1 MKALVDLTAAV
12 PGTVPNLL
20 QQISSGS
27 VGNHSLTLLCY
38 VGQLG
43 VQRALVGTA
52 KLVEVP
58 AECNLIEEV
67 KSWIA
72 NPEHGDSDLIVCSF
86 RPEVWALQYVPV
98 LGGLSRKVE
107 FPTWRP
113 FLSLILGVTGSSLY
127 PVSAGSG
134 AWPEGLMPLSEA
146 LEKLRLALAKRG
158 GSAHQTQ
165 LRGLLKEQDDRFS
178 KSNPIAAMPR
188 LVSTLMNL
196 AKDAGLIKIVGESQG
211 GQLIQLISAAPE
223 AKTLPKHQGEQ
234 ILPHLPNP
242 GNRVMEA
249 RNGTGTDLYTSVFES
264 QKMGPFANLRGHF
277 FDSMERALT
286 DKLSVEHLISRCLR
300 ETKAAYVKSGGSE
313 KNLPWATV
321 RRFFET
327 LLCRRPVF
335 LNVSGESIYP
345 SFAHA
350 QTVAVRLADDW
361 RLELEGELILFLL
374 EKGQKIEYA
383 DVPALTGAMCMTRDD
398 EDRERVIKLIDHLRT
413 TNRIAFG
420 QSGITLTS

>member
-113 FLSLILGVTGSSLY
+113 FLSLSLGVTVLFIGNRSECSLLRHRFQRRRRD
-127 PVSAGSG
+127 AIG
-134 AWPEGLMPLSEA
+134 AHG
-146 LEKLRLALAKRG
+146 
-158 GSAHQTQ
+158 
-165 LRGLLKEQDDRFS
+165 
-178 KSNPIAAMPR
+178 R
-188 LVSTLMNL
+188 LVSCRNMFAVMLQQ
-196 AKDAGLIKIVGESQG
+196 GLSITHGYRLDV
-211 GQLIQLISAAPE
+211 LD
-223 AKTLPKHQGEQ
+223 LP
-234 ILPHLPNP
+234 
-242 GNRVMEA
+242 
-249 RNGTGTDLYTSVFES
+249 
-264 QKMGPFANLRGHF
+264 
-277 FDSMERALT
+277 
-286 DKLSVEHLISRCLR
+286 
-300 ETKAAYVKSGGSE
+300 
-313 KNLPWATV
+313 
-321 RRFFET
+321 
-327 LLCRRPVF
+327 
-335 LNVSGESIYP
+335 
-345 SFAHA
+345 
-350 QTVAVRLADDW
+350 
-361 RLELEGELILFLL
+361 
-374 EKGQKIEYA
+374 
-383 DVPALTGAMCMTRDD
+383 
-398 EDRERVIKLIDHLRT
+398 
-413 TNRIAFG
+413 
-420 QSGITLTS
+420 